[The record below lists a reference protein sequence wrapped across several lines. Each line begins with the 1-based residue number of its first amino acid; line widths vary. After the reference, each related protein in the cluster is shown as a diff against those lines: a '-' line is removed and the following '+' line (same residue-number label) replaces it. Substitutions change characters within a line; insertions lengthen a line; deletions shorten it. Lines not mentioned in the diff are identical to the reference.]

1 MTDTSLHRLALARD
15 VLKTEAHAI
24 HALATRLGAEFS
36 TAIDILLACQ
46 GRVVVTGMGK
56 SGHIA
61 RKIAAT
67 MASTGTP
74 AFFVHPAEAAHG
86 DLGMIAERD
95 VLIALSNSGE
105 SDEIIALLPSLRRK
119 GVSLIAMTGRPQS
132 TLARESDIHL
142 DAAVE
147 REACP
152 LNLAPT
158 TSTTAALALGDALA
172 MVLLDARAFRE
183 EDFALSHPGGSL
195 GRRLLV
201 RVSDVMHQ
209 GDQLPCVTE
218 QTPIRDAL
226 FEITQKGLG
235 MTAIVDA
242 DGRLTGIFTDG
253 DLRRALDRQVDLYQ
267 GQVLSVMSPQPRTI
281 TADRLA
287 AEAVQLMQRY
297 RINGVLVVDADN
309 RPIGAL
315 NMHDLL
321 RAGVV

>member
-1 MTDTSLHRLALARD
+1 MTDTSSHRLALARD
-15 VLKTEAHAI
+15 VLETEAHAI
-24 HALATRLGAEFS
+24 HALAARLGAEFS
-36 TAIDILLACQ
+36 NAIDILLACQ

-218 QTPIRDAL
+218 QTSIRDAL

-235 MTAIVDA
+235 MTAIVDV
-242 DGRLTGIFTDG
+242 DRRLTGIFTDG

>member
-1 MTDTSLHRLALARD
+1 
-15 VLKTEAHAI
+15 
-24 HALATRLGAEFS
+24 
-36 TAIDILLACQ
+36 
-46 GRVVVTGMGK
+46 
-56 SGHIA
+56 
-61 RKIAAT
+61 
-67 MASTGTP
+67 
-74 AFFVHPAEAAHG
+74 
-86 DLGMIAERD
+86 
-95 VLIALSNSGE
+95 
-105 SDEIIALLPSLRRK
+105 
-119 GVSLIAMTGRPQS
+119 
-132 TLARESDIHL
+132 
-142 DAAVE
+142 
-147 REACP
+147 
-152 LNLAPT
+152 
-158 TSTTAALALGDALA
+158 

-218 QTPIRDAL
+218 QTSIRDAL
-226 FEITQKGLG
+226 LEITQKGLG

-315 NMHDLL
+315 NMHMTCC
-321 RAGVV
+321 AGVV